1 MPQIGANFQFTSRQP
16 NFERDQF
23 DTIAHM
29 AACTVCDEGHKCYCL
44 ENQKTY
50 EFTSVDSNGDAIEPN
65 ETTGYWHEFTSGGT
79 GDVTGATIGSG
90 ASEQNVTKVGS
101 ILKFPAYPSV
111 PVKGIKDSNG
121 NDIAPD
127 ANGKVILPAS
137 PSVPIT
143 KIKVDGESNDLP
155 INDGRVV
162 IPQPPVK
169 GIKTNSGS
177 DLTPDLNGKVTLP
190 PIPADQSTRIKKIED
205 SIAQM
210 GNNQPIVIPPSAVEL
225 PVSTSNPDY
234 IDYDSDT
241 TYVMNID
248 GTQVATIHYP
258 YVDNSNNYVAFKAID
273 RDLYYAYIVSVVN
286 DAERYTYSNQY
297 TWSTLPADAK
307 SKFESG
313 IYAIKQVINDD
324 GTLPEKK
331 WYKNIPS
338 VFVDKNNLPL
348 RTRRID
354 ETISSSVIDVLLVK
368 NDRLNKIYRYAFNGI
383 SNAWVLIN
391 GGCYTKDDPTT
402 GENYIKYDAYFDRQ
416 SASNVSF
423 DDTIPQLGTENDPV
437 TNIQDAINQLAT
449 GIRGFTGKLIV
460 RLLYANSSP
469 ITNKEVSITVNWRGE
484 SYDISSMYSP
494 DTQGFKTDSNGYVID
509 AANHEFLVLPLGAT
523 YTIHFYDISVNYI
536 TPEDKTGIID
546 ANSKTI
552 NCVYDNASDNEMVYV
567 YVQMPN
573 VSPSIATTNNK
584 ILYVYYYDNNNI
596 SYLQYVCLLRANG
609 TIKQILEADGTTQ
622 ATFNGNNLI
631 SDSDPV
637 LIPIPIGNKYTCAL
651 QEWDESIPSTQQ
663 EYVKSTDQTFIA
675 SKIKRTVTFKY
686 INVQLGIFLIIEDN
700 TKSIGYRECIVT
712 NQDTENNRI
721 TFKDGEST
729 YYAYL
734 NNSSLYK
741 DLVGSNT
748 PILWEENIIGYG
760 IRTSILVSSDNN
772 DIDTYNMYPN
782 CCFFV
787 PKNIQFQAGQML
799 SNDSNIIL
807 DSEDKGGLYLT
818 KSLAAINADQ
828 NSPVCQ
834 ALINSNSKA
843 ITLNLPNQ
851 NTRIIQGFVPTR
863 YQIAALRSNY
873 NIINTIHQILTGSN
887 YYKSTGTTSNRI
899 WTSSLASSANKMF
912 YIFENSST
920 FGTPNP
926 TTFNGTS
933 TAFAAFICYPF

>member
-1 MPQIGANFQFTSRQP
+1 MISIADNFNLAGSTKPLDSRDEF
-16 NFERDQF
+16 N
-23 DTIAHM
+23 TLAAM
-29 AACTVCDEGHKCYCL
+29 KACTVCNELHICYNK
-44 ENQKTY
+44 ETQKQY
-50 EFTSVDSNGDAIEPN
+50 QYSSSNTDN
-65 ETTGYWHEFTSGGT
+65 TTTGKWREYTPGGEGT
-79 GDVTGATIGSG
+79 ITGATIGGNPVTESG
-90 ASEQNVTKVGS
+90 GVLQ
-101 ILKFPAYPSV
+101 LPAYPT
-111 PVKGIKDSNG
+111 
-121 NDIAPD
+121 
-127 ANGKVILPAS
+127 
-137 PSVPIT
+137 VPIT

-162 IPQPPVK
+162 IPSTPVK
-169 GIKTNSGS
+169 GIKTNSGT
-177 DLTPDLNGKVTLP
+177 DLTPDSNGKVTLP

-210 GNNQPIVIPPSAVEL
+210 GNNQPVVIPPSAVEL

-258 YVDNSNNYVAFKAID
+258 YIDSSNNYVAFKAID
-273 RDLYYAYIVSVVN
+273 RDLYYVYSVSVVN

-348 RTRRID
+348 RSRRIV
-354 ETISSSVIDVLLVK
+354 ETVSSSVIDVILVK

-402 GENYIKYDAYFDRQ
+402 GENYINYDIYFDRQ

-460 RLLYANSSP
+460 RLLYGNGSP

-484 SYDISSMYSP
+484 SYDISSMYSL
-494 DTQGFKTDSNGYVID
+494 DTQGFKTDSDGYVID
-509 AANHEFLVLPLGAT
+509 AANHEYLVLPLGAT

-552 NCVYDNASDNEMVYV
+552 NCVYDNVSDNEMVYV
-567 YVQMPN
+567 FVQMPN
-573 VSPSIATTNNK
+573 VSPSVATTNNK
-584 ILYVYYYDNNNI
+584 IIYVYYYNNNVP
-596 SYLQYVCLLRANG
+596 YLQYVCLLRNNG

-651 QEWDESIPSTQQ
+651 QEWDETIPSTQQ

-686 INVQLGIFLIIEDN
+686 INVQLGIFLVIEDSN
-700 TKSIGYRECIVT
+700 KSIGYRECIVID
-712 NQDTENNRI
+712 QDAENNRI
-721 TFKDGEST
+721 TFKDEDSL

-772 DIDTYNMYPN
+772 DSDTYNTYPN

-787 PKNIQFQAGQML
+787 PKDIQFQTGRML
-799 SNDSNIIL
+799 SNDVNITL
-807 DSEDKGGLYLT
+807 DSLDKGGLYLT
-818 KSLAAINADQ
+818 KSLASITTDQ

-834 ALINSNSKA
+834 ALINNNSKA

-851 NTRIIQGFVPTR
+851 NTRIIQGFVPTTF
-863 YQIAALRSNY
+863 QIAALRSNY
-873 NIINTIHQILTGSN
+873 NIINTIHNILTGEN

-899 WTSSLASSANKMF
+899 WTSSLNNNTNKLF
-912 YIFENSST
+912 YTFENNSS
-920 FGTPNP
+920 FSTPNP
-926 TTFNGTS
+926 SVINGTS
-933 TAFAAFICYPF
+933 TAYAVFVFYPF

>member
-23 DTIAHM
+23 DTIDHM

-65 ETTGYWHEFTSGGT
+65 ETTGYWHEFSSGGS
-79 GDVTGATIGSG
+79 GDVIGATIGSG
-90 ASEQNVTKVGS
+90 ASEQNVTKVGG
-101 ILKFPAYPSV
+101 ILKFPAYPT
-111 PVKGIKDSNG
+111 
-121 NDIAPD
+121 
-127 ANGKVILPAS
+127 
-137 PSVPIT
+137 VPIN
-143 KIKVDGESNDLP
+143 KIKVNGESSDLP

-169 GIKTNSGS
+169 GIKTNSGTT
-177 DLTPDLNGKVTLP
+177 LTPDNGIVTLP
-190 PIPADQSTRIKKIED
+190 AIPADQSTRIKKIED

-210 GNNQPIVIPPSAVEL
+210 GNNQPVVIPSSAVEL

-258 YVDNSNNYVAFKAID
+258 YVDNNNNYVAFKAID
-273 RDLYYAYIVSVVN
+273 RDLYYVYSVSIVS
-286 DAERYTYSNQY
+286 DAERYIYSNQY

-348 RTRRID
+348 RSRRID
-354 ETISSSVIDVLLVK
+354 ETVSSSVIDVLLVK
-368 NDRLNKIYRYAFNGI
+368 NDRLNKIYRYAFNAN
-383 SNAWVLIN
+383 SNVWVLIN
-391 GGCYTKDDPTT
+391 GGCYTKDDATT
-402 GENYIKYDAYFDRQ
+402 GENYTKYDAYFDRQ
-416 SASNVSF
+416 PASNVSF

-449 GIRGFTGKLIV
+449 GIRGFTGKLII
-460 RLLYANSSP
+460 RLLYANSNP
-469 ITNKEVSITVNWRGE
+469 IANKEVSITVNWRGE

-494 DTQGFKTDSNGYVID
+494 DTQGFKTDSDGYVID
-509 AANHEFLVLPLGAT
+509 AANHEYLVLPLGAT

-567 YVQMPN
+567 FVQMPN
-573 VSPSIATTNNK
+573 VSPSVATTDNK
-584 ILYVYYYDNNNI
+584 VLYVYYYDNNND
-596 SYLQYVCLLRANG
+596 SYLQYKCLLRANG
-609 TIKQILEADGTTQ
+609 TIKQILYSDDTQ

-631 SDSDPV
+631 STNDPV
-637 LIPIPIGNKYTCAL
+637 LIPIPIGKTYTCAL
-651 QEWDESIPSTQQ
+651 QEWDETIPSTQQ
-663 EYVKSTDQTFIA
+663 TYVKSPDQTFIA
-675 SKIKRTVTFKY
+675 SKVKRTVTFNY
-686 INVQLGIFLIIEDN
+686 INIQLGIFLVIEDS

-734 NNSSLYK
+734 NNGSLYK

-772 DIDTYNMYPN
+772 DIDTYNTYPN

-787 PKNIQFQAGQML
+787 PKNIQFQTGQML
-799 SNDSNIIL
+799 SNDSNVIL
-807 DSEDKGGLYLT
+807 DSENKGGLYLT
-818 KSLAAINADQ
+818 KSLAALNADQ
-828 NSPVCQ
+828 NSPICQ
-834 ALINSNSKA
+834 ALINNNSKA
-843 ITLNLPNQ
+843 ITLNLPNE

-863 YQIAALRSNY
+863 FQIAALRSNY
-873 NIINTIHQILTGSN
+873 SIINTIHNILTGSN
-887 YYKSTGTTSNRI
+887 YYKSTGTTANRI
-899 WTSSLASSANKMF
+899 WTSSLSSNTNKAF
-912 YIFENSST
+912 YIYENSGT
-920 FGTPNP
+920 FAIPNP
-926 TTFNGTS
+926 TTYAGTS
-933 TAFAAFICYPF
+933 TAFAAYVFYPF